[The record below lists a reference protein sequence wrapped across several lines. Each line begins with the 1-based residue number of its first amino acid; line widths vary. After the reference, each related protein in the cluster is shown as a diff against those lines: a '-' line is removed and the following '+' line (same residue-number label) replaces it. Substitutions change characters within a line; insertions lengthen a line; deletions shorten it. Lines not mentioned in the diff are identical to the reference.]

1 MKQLFEN
8 WNSFINESKSGPFE
22 VVKRDKKVRG
32 RMHYTIVHTPSD
44 KYIPSHLYNTGKRN
58 AQGLAN
64 ELNAYNSSNDGA
76 LESPDLAS
84 DEATL
89 KTILDIIAKS
99 KYKGV

>member
-1 MKQLFEN
+1 MKLIIEN
-8 WNSFINESKSGPFE
+8 WNKFINEGVSGPFE
-22 VVKRDKKVRG
+22 VVKRDKKIKG
-32 RMHYTIVHTPSD
+32 RVHYTIVHTPSD
-44 KYIPSHLYNTGKRN
+44 KFIPSHLYSTGKKN

-84 DEATL
+84 DEVTL